1 MLLQDWKVLL
11 VEADKGDDTFE
22 MSLSTITQLI
32 IFYGT
37 STLLSEG
44 VWLYANET
52 HMPHGSWRFNSNRT
66 RQTYKKLIK

>member
-37 STLLSEG
+37 STLLSEDG
-44 VWLYANET
+44 YMQMRHICPMV
-52 HMPHGSWRFNSNRT
+52 HGGLILIEQDKLT
-66 RQTYKKLIK
+66 RN